1 MAGYGRMDV
10 SQGGGTQQQVP
21 AHQQLPLVEPPVI
34 AVVAAAAAQAA
45 QAQQNQV
52 QQGPPPP
59 PALAPGP
66 PLAGPSQAGPQ
77 QQPLIQVGAGVVPA
91 PSQPVV
97 VGQIPPGPP
106 SNINGASAVIQ
117 PPQVPHQPPQP
128 QVPAQVPQAGVQ
140 VPPPVQQPF
149 RSNPQPPTNPPPAAG
164 AVVVAGPHQAGTGSP
179 QQPQP
184 APVQPPA
191 VIVAQAAQGQQG
203 GAVQVAAA
211 PAVVQP
217 APAPLPVANNQA
229 VATRNHVSMSGQSAL
244 GRVPTPPPSDAA
256 PPIAENWC
264 YTQVKVV
271 KFNYMWTISNFSFC
285 REEMG
290 EVLKSSTFSAG
301 QNDKLKWCLRVNPKG
316 LDEESKDYLSLYLL
330 LVSCNKSE
338 VRAKFKFSILNAKR
352 EETKAMESQRA
363 YRFVQGKDW
372 GFKKFIRRDFL
383 LDEQNGLLPDDKLT
397 LFCEV
402 SVVADS
408 VNISGQ
414 ANAVQFKVPDCRLS
428 DDLGQLY
435 ESSQF
440 ADVTLACEGREFHC
454 VKALLVAR
462 SQVFAAMFEH
472 DMEEAKHN
480 RVEVKDVDSEVMDQ
494 MLRFIYTGKAP
505 DLERMAAELLA
516 AADKYAL
523 DRLKVMCEEALCNS
537 LSVENVSEVLILADL
552 HSAEQLKAQAI
563 EFINNRHATDVME
576 TPGWKQMVSSNPHL
590 VAEAFKA
597 LATQQI
603 PPMGPPRK
611 KLK

>member
-1 MAGYGRMDV
+1 MDV
-10 SQGGGTQQQVP
+10 PWGGGQPLAALAGQPDPIIAAANPIPQPP
-21 AHQQLPLVEPPVI
+21 AI
-34 AVVAAAAAQAA
+34 AAAAPANAVGPSNRAPANQAGQNNAVSMSGNSAA
-45 QAQQNQV
+45 QAQAGNGGAHLRV
-52 QQGPPPP
+52 PSPPPT
-59 PALAPGP
+59 AD
-66 PLAGPSQAGPQ
+66 
-77 QQPLIQVGAGVVPA
+77 
-91 PSQPVV
+91 
-97 VGQIPPGPP
+97 
-106 SNINGASAVIQ
+106 
-117 PPQVPHQPPQP
+117 
-128 QVPAQVPQAGVQ
+128 
-140 VPPPVQQPF
+140 
-149 RSNPQPPTNPPPAAG
+149 
-164 AVVVAGPHQAGTGSP
+164 GS
-179 QQPQP
+179 
-184 APVQPPA
+184 
-191 VIVAQAAQGQQG
+191 
-203 GAVQVAAA
+203 
-211 PAVVQP
+211 
-217 APAPLPVANNQA
+217 
-229 VATRNHVSMSGQSAL
+229 S
-244 GRVPTPPPSDAA
+244 
-256 PPIAENWC
+256 PIAENWC

-301 QNDKLKWCLRVNPKG
+301 ASDKLKWCLRVNPKG

-363 YRFVQGKDW
+363 YKFMQGKDW

-383 LDEQNGLLPDDKLT
+383 LDEANGLLPDDKLT

-414 ANAVQFKVPDCRLS
+414 MHSASFKVPDSRLS
-428 DDLGQLY
+428 DDFEHLF

-440 ADVTLACEGREFHC
+440 ADVTLTCNSREFQCH
-454 VKALLVAR
+454 KAILTAR
-462 SQVFAAMFEH
+462 SPVLAAMFEH
-472 DMEEAKHN
+472 EMKERQLNLVQIEDM
-480 RVEVKDVDSEVMDQ
+480 DPEVMAD
-494 MLRFIYTGKAP
+494 MLRFIYTGKP
-505 DLERMAAELLA
+505 RHLESMAADLLA

-523 DRLKVMCEEALCNS
+523 ERLKIMCEEALCNN
-537 LSVENVSEVLILADL
+537 LSVENVSEVLILADR

-603 PPMGPPRK
+603 PPIGPPRK

>member
-1 MAGYGRMDV
+1 MDR
-10 SQGGGTQQQVP
+10 
-21 AHQQLPLVEPPVI
+21 HILLNWIWDLFLVELK
-34 AVVAAAAAQAA
+34 
-45 QAQQNQV
+45 NQ
-52 QQGPPPP
+52 
-59 PALAPGP
+59 
-66 PLAGPSQAGPQ
+66 S
-77 QQPLIQVGAGVVPA
+77 I
-91 PSQPVV
+91 
-97 VGQIPPGPP
+97 
-106 SNINGASAVIQ
+106 
-117 PPQVPHQPPQP
+117 
-128 QVPAQVPQAGVQ
+128 
-140 VPPPVQQPF
+140 
-149 RSNPQPPTNPPPAAG
+149 
-164 AVVVAGPHQAGTGSP
+164 
-179 QQPQP
+179 
-184 APVQPPA
+184 
-191 VIVAQAAQGQQG
+191 
-203 GAVQVAAA
+203 
-211 PAVVQP
+211 
-217 APAPLPVANNQA
+217 
-229 VATRNHVSMSGQSAL
+229 SMSGQSAL

-454 VKALLVAR
+454 VKSLLVAR

-472 DMEEAKHN
+472 DMEEAKHG